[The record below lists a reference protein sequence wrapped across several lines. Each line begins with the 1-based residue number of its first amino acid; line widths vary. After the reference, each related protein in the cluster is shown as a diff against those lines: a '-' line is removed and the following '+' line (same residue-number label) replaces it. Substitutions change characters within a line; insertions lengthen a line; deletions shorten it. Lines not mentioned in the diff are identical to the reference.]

1 MRGGTGKSFN
11 WNLIPKK
18 LPLPLIIAGGLNVDN
33 ISLLI
38 NSVNPYAVDIS
49 GGVELDKGK
58 KDYNLMKNFVLGV
71 NDAAI

>member
-1 MRGGTGKSFN
+1 
-11 WNLIPKK
+11 
-18 LPLPLIIAGGLNVDN
+18 LPLIIAGGLNVDN
-33 ISLLI
+33 VSLLI

>member
-1 MRGGTGKSFN
+1 M
-11 WNLIPKK
+11 
-18 LPLPLIIAGGLNVDN
+18 PLIIAGGLNVDN

-71 NDAAI
+71 NDAAIWFTR